1 MEGDDEDILATYARL
16 TATPTKAQFTKQ
28 TGAEGL
34 QVADT
39 HSTKQNSKAVG
50 GELQGGVMGSL
61 KGKFAIKV
69 AQEIELDL
77 EMAMDGS
84 ADDENALLIKKT
96 CTLQNT
102 TADNEMRGVYSTQ
115 PIADLHSM
123 TALHERSVSH
133 TDKRSLI

>member
-61 KGKFAIKV
+61 TTKTRCLSKK
-69 AQEIELDL
+69 L
-77 EMAMDGS
+77 
-84 ADDENALLIKKT
+84 ALSR
-96 CTLQNT
+96 TLQQT
-102 TADNEMRGVYSTQ
+102 MRCEVSIAHSPLPTYTQ
-115 PIADLHSM
+115 
-123 TALHERSVSH
+123 
-133 TDKRSLI
+133 